1 MSLASEGEEIPEQ
14 NDNLPQQQD
23 VQGLRRSRSA
33 AKANI
38 TKKIKE
44 LTEWKMVCENITEA
58 QVKAKEFTDRWRSS
72 MPPIQNVTLRLMTN
86 MISKS
91 IRKSI

>member
-1 MSLASEGEEIPEQ
+1 MSVASEGEEIPEQ

-58 QVKAKEFTDRWRSS
+58 QVKAK
-72 MPPIQNVTLRLMTN
+72 
-86 MISKS
+86 
-91 IRKSI
+91 

>member
-23 VQGLRRSRSA
+23 VQGLRRSRSD
-33 AKANI
+33 AKANV

-58 QVKAKEFTDRWRSS
+58 QVKAKEFTDQWRSS
-72 MPPIQNVTLRLMTN
+72 MPPIQNVTLRLTTN

>member
-1 MSLASEGEEIPEQ
+1 MSVASEGKEIPEQ

-38 TKKIKE
+38 TKKIRE
-44 LTEWKMVCENITEA
+44 LTEWKWFVRKLQKPESKLNNSLTW
-58 QVKAKEFTDRWRSS
+58 WRSP
-72 MPPIQNVTLRLMTN
+72 MPPIQNITLRLTTN
-86 MISKS
+86 MIK
-91 IRKSI
+91 